1 MPNTI
6 VSTTPV
12 GGRTLVT
19 FDHTGP
25 ATYAT
30 ATGDVINASDLGY
43 GGFEFPDCSIDTSNQ
58 FQGLCQLNLGGSG
71 NAVPSF
77 ILRWYPTVTQT
88 FGTKAQV
95 AGAEALNGTTGLNA
109 LTVRIQAFMV

>member
-1 MPNTI
+1 MANTI
-6 VSTTPV
+6 VSTVQV

-30 ATGDVINASDLGY
+30 ATGDVINAADLGF
-43 GGFEFPDCSIDTSNQ
+43 GGFEFPDCGSDVSNQ
-58 FQGLCQLNLGGSG
+58 FQGVCQLNLGGSG

-77 ILRWYPTVTQT
+77 ILRWYALLTQT
-88 FGTKAQV
+88 FGGQSQV
-95 AGAEALNGTTGLNA
+95 AGGEVINGTTGLTA
-109 LTVRIQAFMV
+109 KTVRLQCYMV